1 LGNKV
6 AAADTNVNHLKRRD
20 FVGQALGFSL
30 AGCGISENFPPFWTN
45 SPGNFALA
53 DEKP

>member
-30 AGCGISENFPPFWTN
+30 AGAGYQEIFLLFGPILREIS
-45 SPGNFALA
+45 L
-53 DEKP
+53 